1 MTGFDEVVKK
11 AFYFGVGM
19 ASYANEKAGTA
30 LGELRGQGQ
39 KLAEEMVKRGEMTT
53 DEARK
58 FVDDLVQQAQQPNI
72 QGSTTESNRE
82 PRPIEIIS
90 EEEDSTPQSSP
101 ENIEALRQQVQ
112 ALQDEL
118 KKLRNE

>member
-30 LGELRGQGQ
+30 LGELRVQGQ

-72 QGSTTESNRE
+72 QGSTTEANRE

-101 ENIEALRQQVQ
+101 ENIDALRQQVQ